1 MISATSTPTPL
12 RDRCAEI
19 LSLHRTGVLEGE
31 ALRTMAAGQ
40 REAIRDDLQIAEANT
55 CREAMTFVIDHTE
68 PHTEAPTHAG
78 LAPDIAE
85 CIEKAWAQSLGD
97 AANMQPDEARAAARN
112 GLALAMTVLL
122 PVSQLWRIRRAM
134 AAAND

>member
-1 MISATSTPTPL
+1 MIPATSTPTSL

-19 LSLHRTGVLEGE
+19 LSWHRTGVLEGD

-55 CREAMTFVIDHTE
+55 CREAMTFVLDHTE

-78 LAPDIAE
+78 LAPEIAE

-97 AANMQPDEARAAARN
+97 AANMQPDEARAAARS
-112 GLALAMTVLL
+112 GMALAMTVFL
-122 PVSQLWRIRRAM
+122 PVSQLFKIRRAM